1 MGISIADFNRDGFQD
16 VFIANDTERNFLF
29 TNQGNGTFKEEGLLV
44 GVAYND
50 NGTVV
55 SGMGSDAKDFNND
68 GLVDI
73 FYNDLATQ
81 LFALVVNDGPR
92 SFRYASAETRI
103 ALLSRQFSG
112 WSGGFIDYNNDG
124 WKDIYS
130 ANGHV
135 DNLGENARQH
145 DTMFANTGGRTF
157 RDASS
162 EMGEGFRRSG
172 YQRGSAFADFNND
185 GALDIV
191 VTALQERPRIL
202 MNAGT
207 PGSHWLGLDL
217 VGTVSNRDAIGAAVK
232 VTTPSG
238 RVLYN
243 HVSVSVGFMSSSH
256 KRVHFGLGPDR
267 SAKSI
272 EVRWPSGAI
281 QTLIDIRADHIIR
294 IEEPRKSS
302 RGSF

>member
-1 MGISIADFNRDGFQD
+1 
-16 VFIANDTERNFLF
+16 
-29 TNQGNGTFKEEGLLV
+29 
-44 GVAYND
+44 
-50 NGTVV
+50 
-55 SGMGSDAKDFNND
+55 MGSDAKDFNND

-103 ALLSRQFSG
+103 AQLSRQFSG
-112 WSGGFIDYNNDG
+112 WSAGFIDYNNDG

-135 DNLGENARQH
+135 DNLGDNARQH
-145 DTMFANTGGRTF
+145 DTMFANAGGTTF

-162 EMGEGFRRSG
+162 EMGEAFRRLG
-172 YQRGSAFADFNND
+172 YHRGSAFADLNND

-191 VTALQERPRIL
+191 VTALHERPRIL

-207 PGSHWLGLDL
+207 PGNHWLELDL
-217 VGTVSNRDAIGAAVK
+217 VGTVSNRDAIGAALK
-232 VTTPSG
+232 VITPSG
-238 RVLYN
+238 RILYN
-243 HVSVSVGFMSSSH
+243 HVSVSVGFMSSSQ
-256 KRVHFGLGPDR
+256 KRVHFGLGRDS
-267 SAKSI
+267 SARSI

-281 QTLIDIRADHIIR
+281 QNLIDVRADRVIR
-294 IEEPRKSS
+294 IEEPRTST
-302 RGSF
+302 RGRF